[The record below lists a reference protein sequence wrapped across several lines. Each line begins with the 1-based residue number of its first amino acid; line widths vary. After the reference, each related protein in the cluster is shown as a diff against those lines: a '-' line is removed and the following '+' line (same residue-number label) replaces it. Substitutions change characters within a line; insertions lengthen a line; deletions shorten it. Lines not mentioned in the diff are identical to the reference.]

1 MAPDPVKPR
10 RAYVSPRRAAQA
22 EGTRRAILE
31 AADRRFREDGWAA
44 TTMAGVA
51 REAGVAQRT
60 PYVVFGTKA
69 ALLRELWHL
78 RLRGDEGAAPMG
90 ERDPFGALLREPDP
104 RRALAG
110 MAAVSRQVKER
121 AGGLLEVIR
130 AGADGDDEVAAL
142 WERINGEFH
151 TMLTRLVD
159 ALDGRGGLRPGIT
172 PAEATDVMWA
182 LVHPDLW
189 GLLVVR
195 RGWTPERYEEW
206 LADALGRELLT

>member
-1 MAPDPVKPR
+1 MTPDPVKPR
-10 RAYVSPRRAAQA
+10 RAYVSPRRREQA

-31 AADRRFREDGWAA
+31 AAERRFLQDGWAA

-69 ALLRELWHL
+69 GLLRELWHL
-78 RLRGDEGAAPMG
+78 RLRGDEGPAPMG
-90 ERDPFGALLREPDP
+90 ERDWFRALLAEPDP

-142 WERINGEFH
+142 WGRINGGFH
-151 TMLTRLVD
+151 ELLSGLTE
-159 ALDGRGGLRPGIT
+159 ALGSRGALRAGLARD
-172 PAEATDVMWA
+172 EATDVMWA

-189 GLLVVR
+189 QLLVVR
-195 RGWTPERYEEW
+195 RGWSPERYEGW
-206 LADALGRELLT
+206 LAGALVRELLG